1 MAKSFEEQSQTAIL
15 AMLEL
20 LEKANNPAESLV
32 LFAGFITTI
41 DQHED
46 DCDCMF
52 CLVAKAVE
60 KKKDEVNSSVF
71 SDELLLDIEELILRK
86 QSQYFQVQKEHNDK
100 ANQN

>member
-41 DQHED
+41 D
-46 DCDCMF
+46 
-52 CLVAKAVE
+52 
-60 KKKDEVNSSVF
+60 
-71 SDELLLDIEELILRK
+71 
-86 QSQYFQVQKEHNDK
+86 
-100 ANQN
+100 

>member
-1 MAKSFEEQSQTAIL
+1 
-15 AMLEL
+15 
-20 LEKANNPAESLV
+20 
-32 LFAGFITTI
+32 
-41 DQHED
+41 
-46 DCDCMF
+46 MF